1 VSEASDQTSGRDEAT
16 PPTRTN
22 TSARWV
28 HRALY
33 LVAATALYNAIEAVV
48 AIVSGILAASIA
60 LVAFGLD
67 SVIELAAAGVVL
79 WRLRLELLAHGDGR
93 AEAGER
99 RVLRLVGWTFL
110 ALAVYVLIVAGWTL
124 WKREEP
130 RESIVGIV
138 LALFSLIVMPLIAW
152 AKLRAARALRS
163 RSLRAEALETLACAW
178 LSLALLLGL
187 VANAALGWWWA
198 DPLAALAMVP
208 WLAREGRE
216 ALNPD

>member
-67 SVIELAAAGVVL
+67 SVIELAAAGVC
-79 WRLRLELLAHGDGR
+79 G
-93 AEAGER
+93 
-99 RVLRLVGWTFL
+99 
-110 ALAVYVLIVAGWTL
+110 
-124 WKREEP
+124 
-130 RESIVGIV
+130 SS
-138 LALFSLIVMPLIAW
+138 FSLTATGAP
-152 AKLRAARALRS
+152 KP
-163 RSLRAEALETLACAW
+163 E
-178 LSLALLLGL
+178 
-187 VANAALGWWWA
+187 NAAF
-198 DPLAALAMVP
+198 
-208 WLAREGRE
+208 
-216 ALNPD
+216 